1 MQFSSQISLQGFNTF
16 GVNAKAKEFIQ
27 IKHENELQPL
37 CDYLNLS
44 GSPHLIIGGGS
55 NLLLTKDF
63 NGLVIINQLK
73 GIKLIDESPSYYLI
87 EAKSG
92 EIWHDFVMHC
102 LDKGYNG
109 LENLSL
115 IPGTVGASPIQN
127 IGAYGAEAKDFID
140 SVQYIHLPTGKIITI
155 SNQDCQF
162 SYRDSIF
169 KQQLSGQYFI
179 LSVQFKLQKKYTLN
193 TQYGAIQDALQK
205 QGVLTPTAK
214 AISQA
219 VCSIRSN
226 KLPDPKL
233 IGNAGSFFK
242 NPVVSKEQFELLL
255 QNFPNMVA
263 YPDKNGKKLAAG
275 WLIEQTG
282 WKGKC
287 IGNVKVHQDQALVI
301 TNTGSA
307 TGLEIL
313 NFSQNIIDEVQAKFG
328 VHLNREV
335 VVV

>member
-1 MQFSSQISLQGFNTF
+1 MQFSSQISLQGFNTL
-16 GVNAKAKEFIQ
+16 GVQAKAKKFIQ
-27 IKHENELQPL
+27 IKNENELQPL
-37 CDYLNLS
+37 CEYLNLS
-44 GSPHLIIGGGS
+44 DSPHLIIGGGS

-63 NGLVIINQLK
+63 DGLVIINQIK
-73 GIKLIDESPSYYLI
+73 GIKLIDVSPNHYLI
-87 EAKSG
+87 EANSG
-92 EIWHDFVMHC
+92 EIWHDFVIYC

-140 SVQYIHLPTGKIITI
+140 SVKYLHLPTGKIITI
-155 SNQDCQF
+155 TNQECQF

-169 KQQLSGQYFI
+169 KKHLSGQYFI
-179 LSVQFKLQKKYTLN
+179 LSVQFKLQKQYALN
-193 TQYGAIQDALQK
+193 THYGAIQDALQK
-205 QGVLTPTAK
+205 QGVIAPSAK
-214 AISQA
+214 AISEA
-219 VCSIRSN
+219 VCGIRSN
-226 KLPDPKL
+226 KLPDPKV

-282 WKGKC
+282 WKGKS
-287 IGNVKVHQDQALVI
+287 IGNVKVHQEQALVI
-301 TNTGSA
+301 TNLGSA

-313 NFSQNIIDEVQAKFG
+313 NFSQKIIEDVQAKFG
-328 VHLNREV
+328 VHLDREV